1 VKKISVAIVVER
13 AAPLIET
20 IPAHQGVAYMW
31 FCGPIIVVAKPK
43 VVAEHAT
50 FRDVG
55 QDDTVKAETELE
67 QVRRLAGT
75 ANFPFVVVVASL
87 AEVFGSVAE
96 GNRDIFRVWQS
107 ATIQRMWR
115 AVATVVNVLS
125 TAIVVVLVVVVFF
138 LSTAIVVVLVVVV
151 FFFGYKFVI
160 GRCVRS
166 IRGGPH

>member
-1 VKKISVAIVVER
+1 
-13 AAPLIET
+13 
-20 IPAHQGVAYMW
+20 
-31 FCGPIIVVAKPK
+31 
-43 VVAEHAT
+43 
-50 FRDVG
+50 
-55 QDDTVKAETELE
+55 
-67 QVRRLAGT
+67 
-75 ANFPFVVVVASL
+75 
-87 AEVFGSVAE
+87 
-96 GNRDIFRVWQS
+96 
-107 ATIQRMWR
+107 MWR